1 MTMLNLFMVGIG
13 GFFGAIARYFISK
26 HLNNKSTFRVPAGTL
41 TVNLIGACLLGFLT
55 GIKVNPMI
63 LLILGT
69 GFMGAFTTFSTLK
82 LEMTQMYK
90 HKQYKRF
97 LLYTGCTYG
106 FGILLA
112 YIGFLFGA
120 SLDS

>member
-1 MTMLNLFMVGIG
+1 MVGIG
-13 GFFGAIARYFISK
+13 GFLGAIARYFISK
-26 HLNNKSTFRVPAGTL
+26 HLNSKTTFRVPTGTL
-41 TVNLIGACLLGFLT
+41 AVNLIGACLLGFVT

-90 HKQYKRF
+90 NKQYKRF
-97 LLYTGCTYG
+97 LIYTGCTYG

-112 YIGFLFGA
+112 YISFLFGA
-120 SLDS
+120 SFES